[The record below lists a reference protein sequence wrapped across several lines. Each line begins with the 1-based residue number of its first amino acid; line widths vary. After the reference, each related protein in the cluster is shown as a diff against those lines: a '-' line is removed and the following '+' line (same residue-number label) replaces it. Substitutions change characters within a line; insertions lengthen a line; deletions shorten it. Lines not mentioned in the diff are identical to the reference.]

1 MLENVVAAARDLH
14 QSSGIGHT
22 TRIMTTMQYSNSLS
36 LPVTDTRLGDGDND
50 INDDNDCN
58 NDNLFGLVVL
68 CE

>member
-1 MLENVVAAARDLH
+1 
-14 QSSGIGHT
+14 
-22 TRIMTTMQYSNSLS
+22 MTTMQYSNSLS